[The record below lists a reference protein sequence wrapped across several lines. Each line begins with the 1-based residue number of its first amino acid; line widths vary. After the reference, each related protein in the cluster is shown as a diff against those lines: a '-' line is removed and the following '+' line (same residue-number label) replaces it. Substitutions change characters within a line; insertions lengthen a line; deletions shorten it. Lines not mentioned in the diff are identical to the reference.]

1 MRNEPAFV
9 PQGMHFFTVKLVDRS
24 ATTLVD
30 HIDLL
35 RAALRRTKAL
45 HPFEI
50 VAMVVLPDHLHAIW
64 RLPEQDQDYR
74 LRWSLIKRDF
84 AHVLAPTASVRLS
97 RRITRERG
105 IWQQRH
111 WQHPIGGQE
120 DLLQHIDYIHANPVK
135 HGYVEQPEDWPYSS
149 LHRYRQLTR
158 EDGVLVCEDRGPT
171 RHPKS

>member
-1 MRNEPAFV
+1 MRSEPVFV
-9 PQGMHFFTVKLVDRS
+9 PQGMQFFTVKLLDRS

-30 HIDLL
+30 HIELL

-64 RLPEQDQDYR
+64 RLPERDQDYR

-84 AHVLAPTASVRLS
+84 AHGLAPVASVRLS
-97 RRITRERG
+97 RRLIRERG

-111 WQHPIGGQE
+111 WQHPIDDLQ
-120 DLLQHIDYIHANPVK
+120 DLLQLIDYIHANPVK
-135 HGYVEQPEDWPYSS
+135 HGYVDQAEDWPYSS
-149 LHRYRQLTR
+149 LHRHRH
-158 EDGVLVCEDRGPT
+158 DMLVCEDRGLIWT
-171 RHPKS
+171 PKL